1 MLQRIQT
8 VYLFLAFVFC
18 FLYLMFP
25 TATVVLDDVSISIK
39 PYELKV
45 AEVAIGE
52 ELKVIEAEIDE
63 KLNVGLFQVA
73 LVLLAFAIMVITI
86 IATFKYKKRVLQIR
100 LGRMNILLLL
110 TLIVLSFVYIDFV
123 KAQLL
128 AEIDYREGIGIF
140 FPFVSIILIFLA
152 NRAIRRDEALI
163 RSSGR
168 IR

>member
-123 KAQLL
+123 EAQLFKD
-128 AEIDYREGIGIF
+128 IDYYREGIF

-152 NRAIRRDEALI
+152 NRAIRRDERLV
-163 RSSGR
+163 RSADR